1 MIRFIGDIPAK
12 SDSKGRFF
20 LPATLRKTLQSFG
33 EETLVLRKD
42 IFQDCLVLF
51 PESVWNERMD
61 ELQSRLNHFN
71 KLHDQILRQY
81 TADSERI
88 TLDASGRLLIPKRY
102 LAKAG
107 IENEVHFIGVSN
119 TIEIWAS
126 EKIEHAFMDNEEFA
140 KTLEELMKDCNF

>member
-20 LPATLRKTLQSFG
+20 LPATLRKTLQSYG

-61 ELQSRLNHFN
+61 ELQSKLNHFN
-71 KLHDQILRQY
+71 KFHEQILRQF

-88 TLDASGRLLIPKRY
+88 SLDASGRLLIPKRY
-102 LAKAG
+102 LVKAG
-107 IENEVHFIGVSN
+107 IESEVHFIGVSK

-126 EKIEHAFMDNEEFA
+126 EKIEQAFMDNNEFA
-140 KTLEELMKDCNF
+140 QALEELMKDSQF